1 MAPIRFLIKLKCNT
15 PGDLKRPFF
24 DVGYGRTS
32 PTNFHGLRYEP
43 ANEQGVVLIF
53 GMLAKDL
60 GYMIEAMQSGFPD
73 CEAIRRVGS
82 DNWQRVRIGGWP
94 AGFWADA
101 RNPAVRKL

>member
-24 DVGYGRTS
+24 DVGCGRTS
-32 PTNFHGLRYEP
+32 PTNFHGLWYEP
-43 ANEQGVVLIF
+43 VNEQGVVLLF
-53 GMLAKDL
+53 GILAKDL
-60 GYMIEAMQSGFPD
+60 GYIIEAMQSGFPD

-82 DNWQRVRIGGWP
+82 DNWQRVRIGGGQP
-94 AGFWADA
+94 DFGRMT